1 MKQIVAEYEKDVFK
15 VIPVENSI
23 ELDTFLKKWNL
34 FAGVEFNDDL
44 QVRSPRTFHHEH
56 LISLNFSL
64 LLEIQRNSP
73 IFRVQVEISCYRSIS

>member
-44 QVRSPRTFHHEH
+44 QVRSPRTF
-56 LISLNFSL
+56 
-64 LLEIQRNSP
+64 SP
-73 IFRVQVEISCYRSIS
+73 